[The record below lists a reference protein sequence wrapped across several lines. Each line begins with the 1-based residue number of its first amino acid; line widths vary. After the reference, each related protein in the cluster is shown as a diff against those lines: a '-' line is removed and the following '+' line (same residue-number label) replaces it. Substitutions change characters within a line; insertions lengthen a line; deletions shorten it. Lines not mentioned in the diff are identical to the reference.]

1 MGREYFVFQRNYY
14 EIVKVLD
21 EKQRLE
27 IYDAIC
33 EFALNQNESKIEGL
47 SNALFSLIKPD
58 ILKGLIKYKNGV
70 KGGRG
75 KKANTKL
82 NESKGITEIKAN
94 EKLTESKEETTSPL
108 KERSKENNKPFVQ
121 EETPFFISPT
131 GGKKNDSAD
140 KFFSLYPRYAKDRAK
155 MRSDVDYDKL
165 IEEFEKSTY
174 LRSLY
179 TVKQIN
185 ENYPLIIAGDYR
197 DKEKHVDGVT
207 AGREYMADRERWYSE
222 RKHKA
227 QSKADEIIK
236 RFMTDETFKGIEKR
250 LRELVPEMA
259 RLELDADKGEIKA
272 KQKLV
277 KLTQE
282 QGRLR
287 QQRLSIIE
295 RNGMTEEDLIPQWHC
310 KKCQDSGYQ
319 EDGKLCDCYGG

>member
-1 MGREYFVFQRNYY
+1 M
-14 EIVKVLD
+14 
-21 EKQRLE
+21 EKQSFIFYASFYEALQELSDKSRLKL
-27 IYDAIC
+27 YDAITSYAL
-33 EFALNQNESKIEGL
+33 EGVEHDLTGIEKAVFA
-47 SNALFSLIKPD
+47 LIKPQ
-58 ILKGLIKYKNGV
+58 LRANNQRYENGKKGAEFGKL
-70 KGGRG
+70 GGRPKKPQENPKGDKSENG
-75 KKANTKL
+75 K
-82 NESKGITEIKAN
+82 GDM
-94 EKLTESKEETTSPL
+94 EENPT
-108 KERSKENNKPFVQ
+108 
-121 EETPFFISPT
+121 ETPNENENENVNVNVIPPLLFPPKGEKTI
-131 GGKKNDSAD
+131 NSAD
-140 KFFSLYPRYAKDRAK
+140 KFFSLYPRYAKNREK
-155 MRSDVDYDKL
+155 MRVDVDYDKL

-185 ENYPLIIAGDYR
+185 ENYPLIIAGDFR
-197 DKEKHVDGVT
+197 DKVKAVDGVT

-227 QSKADEIIK
+227 QSKADEIVK
-236 RFMTDETFKGIEKR
+236 RFMQDDTFKSIERR
-250 LRELVPEMA
+250 LRELMPEIA
-259 RLELDADKGEIKA
+259 RLEVEAEKGEIKA

-310 KKCQDSGYQ
+310 KKCQDTGYQ